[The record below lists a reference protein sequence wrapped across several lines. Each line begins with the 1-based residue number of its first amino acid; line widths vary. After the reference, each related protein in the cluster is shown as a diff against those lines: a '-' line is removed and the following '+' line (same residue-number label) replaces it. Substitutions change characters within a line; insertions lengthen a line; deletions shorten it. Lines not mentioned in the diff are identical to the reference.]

1 MAGSQAKIKKDTKEI
16 DEHYISGVVATVAR
30 IPVDSVKETEKFKLK
45 NLDLTLK
52 KEIFGQNDAID
63 KVVDN
68 IIYTRSNILNRE
80 KPIGSFLFAGPSG
93 VGKTELA
100 KQLQEAV
107 DRLNCSDII
116 FCTDIAGGTPFN
128 QSVILSTHLP
138 NSKVISGTNVPVLL
152 EALFSRANQ
161 TALSLSE
168 ILVDSHQSRIQVF
181 QSRSQN
187 KKNRGSVLND

>member
-1 MAGSQAKIKKDTKEI
+1 MLIGIIVTGHGNFASGLASSIEVIAGKQD
-16 DEHYISGVVATVAR
+16 
-30 IPVDSVKETEKFKLK
+30 KF
-45 NLDLTLK
+45 
-52 KEIFGQNDAID
+52 EAID
-63 KVVDN
+63 F
-68 IIYTRSNILNRE
+68 
-80 KPIGSFLFAGPSG
+80 PI
-93 VGKTELA
+93 
-100 KQLQEAV
+100 
-107 DRLNCSDII
+107 
-116 FCTDIAGGTPFN
+116 GGTPFN

>member
-1 MAGSQAKIKKDTKEI
+1 MLIGIIVTGHGNFASGLASSIEVIAGKQD
-16 DEHYISGVVATVAR
+16 
-30 IPVDSVKETEKFKLK
+30 KF
-45 NLDLTLK
+45 
-52 KEIFGQNDAID
+52 EAID
-63 KVVDN
+63 F
-68 IIYTRSNILNRE
+68 
-80 KPIGSFLFAGPSG
+80 PIGSTN
-93 VGKTELA
+93 TELA

-152 EALFSRANQ
+152 EALFSRAN
-161 TALSLSE
+161 E